1 MTLFGIDMAAR
12 LNAALGPKLLPFT
25 LIRRTESATLP
36 AKRTDGL
43 AIAERRF
50 PCRGIVESYRDDQV
64 DGNLVRSGDRR
75 ILILGGSLPA
85 GTVLVFDAAA
95 VDVAK
100 VPPLPPAYE
109 IDGRSVTTAEATVA
123 ADGPSPGSAPPRG
136 AAEPPGPVL
145 PALPR

>member
-85 GTVLVFDAAA
+85 GTVPVVNDDVIAEGTRYRIVA
-95 VDVAK
+95 VPGRD
-100 VPPLPPAYE
+100 PAGATYLCQ
-109 IDGRSVTTAEATVA
+109 GR
-123 ADGPSPGSAPPRG
+123 
-136 AAEPPGPVL
+136 
-145 PALPR
+145 